1 MKTNNKLN
9 KIRSKA
15 KDVCVWIVIGLVI
28 GCIVGWSTHTA
39 IYNITHKEPEVSVGY
54 VTGKLENIGE
64 LATQK
69 LTYSGKVPLEEGS
82 IPFITKKGFVMEY
95 NATIKVGIDVEAIK
109 VDIKNDKVIVSVPHT
124 KLLDT
129 PHVDPSSIKYF
140 DEKKAIF
147 NWITK
152 EDVAK
157 AIEEAENDIAENE
170 AIDLQGLF
178 ANGDENLETLIHNL
192 LDDVVG
198 DKEVEVKFMD

>member
-95 NATIKVGIDVEAIK
+95 NARVIRQYARETVLLCMSRFKSACSVSAGRCPVYRLQTIC
-109 VDIKNDKVIVSVPHT
+109 T
-124 KLLDT
+124 RCFLL
-129 PHVDPSSIKYF
+129 S
-140 DEKKAIF
+140 A
-147 NWITK
+147 
-152 EDVAK
+152 
-157 AIEEAENDIAENE
+157 
-170 AIDLQGLF
+170 
-178 ANGDENLETLIHNL
+178 
-192 LDDVVG
+192 
-198 DKEVEVKFMD
+198 

>member
-95 NATIKVGIDVEAIK
+95 NAK
-109 VDIKNDKVIVSVPHT
+109 IVS
-124 KLLDT
+124 KDELD
-129 PHVDPSSIKYF
+129 
-140 DEKKAIF
+140 
-147 NWITK
+147 W
-152 EDVAK
+152 
-157 AIEEAENDIAENE
+157 
-170 AIDLQGLF
+170 
-178 ANGDENLETLIHNL
+178 
-192 LDDVVG
+192 DDY
-198 DKEVEVKFMD
+198 VKGKRKC

>member
-82 IPFITKKGFVMEY
+82 IPFITKKGFVME
-95 NATIKVGIDVEAIK
+95 GQEASTMSNSEI
-109 VDIKNDKVIVSVPHT
+109 
-124 KLLDT
+124 L
-129 PHVDPSSIKYF
+129 
-140 DEKKAIF
+140 A
-147 NWITK
+147 
-152 EDVAK
+152 VAK
-157 AIEEAENDIAENE
+157 
-170 AIDLQGLF
+170 
-178 ANGDENLETLIHNL
+178 
-192 LDDVVG
+192 
-198 DKEVEVKFMD
+198 M

>member
-69 LTYSGKVPLEEGS
+69 LTYSGRKTVKE
-82 IPFITKKGFVMEY
+82 KR
-95 NATIKVGIDVEAIK
+95 
-109 VDIKNDKVIVSVPHT
+109 KNDKVGS
-124 KLLDT
+124 K
-129 PHVDPSSIKYF
+129 SIYRK
-140 DEKKAIF
+140 
-147 NWITK
+147 N
-152 EDVAK
+152 
-157 AIEEAENDIAENE
+157 EN
-170 AIDLQGLF
+170 
-178 ANGDENLETLIHNL
+178 
-192 LDDVVG
+192 VWR
-198 DKEVEVKFMD
+198 

>member
-1 MKTNNKLN
+1 MKTNNKLT
-9 KIRSKA
+9 KISSKA
-15 KDVCVWIVIGLVI
+15 KNVCVGIVIGIALGGI
-28 GCIVGWSTHTA
+28 IGWSIHTA
-39 IYNITHKEPEVSVGY
+39 VYNITHKEPEVTVDY

-64 LATQK
+64 LATQR
-69 LTYSGKVPLEEGS
+69 LTYTSRVPLEEGS

-95 NATIKVGIDVEAIK
+95 NATIKAGIDIEDWN
-109 VDIKNDKVIVSVPHT
+109 VDIKPDKVIVSVPHT

-129 PHVDPSSIKYF
+129 PHVDPSSIKF
-140 DEKKAIF
+140 VDEKKAIF
-147 NWITK
+147 NWTTK

-178 ANGDENLETLIHNL
+178 ANGDENLETLIHSL

>member
-95 NATIKVGIDVEAIK
+95 NATIKVGIDVEAKK

-129 PHVDPSSIKYF
+129 PHVDPSSIKYV

-147 NWITK
+147 NWTTK
-152 EDVAK
+152 EDV
-157 AIEEAENDIAENE
+157 
-170 AIDLQGLF
+170 L
-178 ANGDENLETLIHNL
+178 LIYLMKMMMYSRFITTGMN
-192 LDDVVG
+192 
-198 DKEVEVKFMD
+198 KY

>member
-95 NATIKVGIDVEAIK
+95 NAKII
-109 VDIKNDKVIVSVPHT
+109 
-124 KLLDT
+124 LL
-129 PHVDPSSIKYF
+129 IGLIIY
-140 DEKKAIF
+140 
-147 NWITK
+147 WISP
-152 EDVAK
+152 
-157 AIEEAENDIAENE
+157 
-170 AIDLQGLF
+170 IDLMPGNPIDDLILTIAYAL
-178 ANGDENLETLIHNL
+178 ANRTVLG
-192 LDDVVG
+192 
-198 DKEVEVKFMD
+198 

>member
-1 MKTNNKLN
+1 M
-9 KIRSKA
+9 
-15 KDVCVWIVIGLVI
+15 I

-109 VDIKNDKVIVSVPHT
+109 VDIKNDKVIVSVSHT

-129 PHVDPSSIKYF
+129 PHVDPSSIKYV

-147 NWITK
+147 NWTTK

-198 DKEVEVKFMD
+198 DKEVEVIFMD

>member
-95 NATIKVGIDVEAIK
+95 NARLKQIGNVKKFIKMLCIKGTWMLVGQFIGV
-109 VDIKNDKVIVSVPHT
+109 
-124 KLLDT
+124 LRQ
-129 PHVDPSSIKYF
+129 
-140 DEKKAIF
+140 EKK
-147 NWITK
+147 
-152 EDVAK
+152 E
-157 AIEEAENDIAENE
+157 
-170 AIDLQGLF
+170 
-178 ANGDENLETLIHNL
+178 
-192 LDDVVG
+192 
-198 DKEVEVKFMD
+198 MSY